1 MRDPATHWH
10 PAAAYLYVLHLDG
23 PALAWEYLR
32 RNPDYRLDWQ
42 QQQSGR
48 RKTQTEAAPRW
59 GLRLLEDP
67 DRDSRDAEPDWIPDP
82 DTVVLVRRDDDPS
95 EGALPFHLWRYPGHK
110 QLTHDGRRL
119 TLTCQLVGSTL
130 RLAISSNLEDGMPH
144 AYAVRAGDRCRERS
158 QALDA
163 QFSLLEATQAPPIA
177 LTLLRPTRDW
187 ILHMRAL
194 QALDGTI
201 AGASQR
207 QVAEVLFGLSTV
219 AERWSEDGDLR
230 ARVRRLTRRGQ
241 VYMSGRYR
249 RLLRSP

>member
-1 MRDPATHWH
+1 VRDPATHWH

-32 RNPDYRLDWQ
+32 RNPDYRLDWHQ
-42 QQQSGR
+42 QLDR
-48 RKTQTEAAPRW
+48 RTLEADAAPRW

-67 DRDSRDAEPDWIPDP
+67 DRDSRDAEPDWIPEP
-82 DTVVLVRRDDDPS
+82 DTVVLVRRDDDPP
-95 EGALPFHLWRYPGHK
+95 EEALPFHLWRYPGHK

-119 TLTCQLVGSTL
+119 TLTCQLVGRTV
-130 RLAISSNLEDGMPH
+130 RLAIASNLEDGMPH
-144 AYAVRAGDRCRERS
+144 TYAVRAGERRLERTR
-158 QALDA
+158 A
-163 QFSLLEATQAPPIA
+163 LEAQCCVLEAEEPPAIS
-177 LTLLRPTRDW
+177 LSRPRPTRDW

-207 QVAEVLFGLSTV
+207 QVAEVLFGWSTV
-219 AERWSEDGDLR
+219 AERWSEDSDLR

-241 VYMSGRYR
+241 AYMSGRYR
-249 RLLRSP
+249 RLLRSS